1 MILSMIVAASENNAI
16 GKDNQLLWHL
26 PKDLKYFKE
35 MTSGHVIIMGRKTF
49 DSIGKPLPKRRNIV
63 ITRREDLVIE
73 GAEIAHDIESAIEMV
88 GEDQEPFVVGGAQ
101 VYEQAIHYVNRI
113 YLTRVHAH
121 VNGDTFFP
129 ELDPNEWQRVLH
141 ESHKTDASH
150 AHSFSFEVWE
160 RKKED

>member
-16 GKDNQLLWHL
+16 GKYNELLWHL

-35 MTSGHVIIMGRKTF
+35 VTSGHCIIMGRKTF

-63 ITRREDLVIE
+63 ITRREEFEVE
-73 GAEIAHDIESAIEMV
+73 GVEVANDIEAAIDMV
-88 GEDQEPFVVGGAQ
+88 GEDQEPFIVGGGTI
-101 VYEQAIHYVNRI
+101 YEQALDYVNRV

-129 ELDPNEWQRVLH
+129 ELDLNEWQRVLH
-141 ESHKTDASH
+141 ESHKKDAKH
-150 AHSFSFEVWE
+150 AYDFSFEVWD
-160 RKKED
+160 RKKD

>member
-16 GKDNQLLWHL
+16 GKYNELLWHL

-35 MTSGHVIIMGRKTF
+35 VTSGHCIIMGRKTF

-63 ITRREDLVIE
+63 ITRREEFEVE
-73 GAEIAHDIESAIEMV
+73 GVEVANDIEAAIDMV
-88 GEDQEPFVVGGAQ
+88 GEDQEPFIVGGGTI
-101 VYEQAIHYVNRI
+101 YEQALDYVNRV

-129 ELDPNEWQRVLH
+129 ELDLNEWQRVLH
-141 ESHKTDASH
+141 ESHKKDAKH
-150 AHSFSFEVWE
+150 AYDFSFEVWE
-160 RKKED
+160 RKKD